1 MSNLANKPPLGQ
13 KEPKK
18 KKDAKFL
25 NKVREQK
32 CCVCERFGEAQ
43 ISPTTAHHPIHDR
56 HGFVKRSDGEAIPL
70 CEGHHQGLCDNSK
83 IAIHKEPKLWQET
96 YGPDW
101 SYSVQETAK

>member
-1 MSNLANKPPLGQ
+1 MTNLANKPPLGQ

-25 NKVREQK
+25 NKVREKK

-56 HGFVKRSDGEAIPL
+56 RAIMNL
-70 CEGHHQGLCDNSK
+70 AHLVRYSCIKKDSFTGRGL
-83 IAIHKEPKLWQET
+83 P
-96 YGPDW
+96 
-101 SYSVQETAK
+101 SVYMRHDTDVSICFYRRFSNHLYR

>member
-25 NKVREQK
+25 NKVRQKK

-56 HGFVKRSDGEAIPL
+56 HGLLKDQMVKLSPL
-70 CEGHHQGLCDNSK
+70 RRTSPRFMG
-83 IAIHKEPKLWQET
+83 
-96 YGPDW
+96 
-101 SYSVQETAK
+101 